1 MTRQGHYGPGW
12 EKHGMWYGRWRQRR
26 RERGATLAET
36 AIVAPV
42 ILFIVFG
49 IIQISFVFRSA
60 SITTTASRAG
70 ARVGASAYGDAGTN
84 AERLTVRQTM
94 IDAVEAAL
102 ADLRDEAT
110 PTRVLIYEAPA
121 NGDPPASCTVSCVEY
136 QWNSTTDQF
145 DEVGGSWNDPD
156 NCGVV
161 LDFLGVHVE
170 VDHQA
175 STPIYQSTFGVSER
189 TVMRLEPGQFTLCT
203 SE

>member
-1 MTRQGHYGPGW
+1 
-12 EKHGMWYGRWRQRR
+12 MWYGRWRRR
-26 RERGATLAET
+26 RAERGATLAET

-42 ILFIVFG
+42 VLFIVFG
-49 IIQISFVFRSA
+49 IVQISFVFRSA

-70 ARVGASAYGDAGTN
+70 ARVGASAYGDAPDN
-84 AERLTVRQTM
+84 PARFTVRATM

-102 ADLRDEAT
+102 GDLRDEAT
-110 PTRVLIYEAPA
+110 PSRVLIYEAPLS
-121 NGDPPASCTVSCVEY
+121 GEPPASCTVNCVEF
-136 QWNSTTDQF
+136 QWNSATEQF

-161 LDFLGVHVE
+161 LDRIGVHVE

-203 SE
+203 TE